1 VTDRSGAAA
10 ERPVVASYCATFLK
24 PEMLH
29 IYRQI
34 SALERFR
41 PFVIAQ
47 KREEPERFPFAPIE
61 VVGKPATHFLRRFW
75 FKQIRKAPW
84 QISPGE
90 LSKLLAILDRR
101 NAQLLHIY
109 FGHIAVHLLPL
120 ILKWPRSAVVSF
132 HGADVMVDMD
142 KPAHREA
149 TARMLNAVRLVL
161 VRSRS
166 LRDAVIRIGCPEN
179 KIRIQ
184 RTGIPV
190 AETPFVARTWPS
202 DGQWRLVQAGRLI
215 EKKGF
220 ATSLRAFAEFA
231 ARYPK
236 ATFAIAGDGP
246 LQRNL
251 EAQAR
256 ELGIGEKVF
265 FRGFLPQN
273 ELRELFYSSQIF
285 LHPSETGA
293 DGNQEG
299 VPNSMLEAMASGL
312 PVFATAHGGIP
323 EAIENDRSG
332 ILVAEKDHTALAA
345 KLLEFAATPQR
356 LTEIALAGAQSVAEK
371 FDQPAQVRQLEDY
384 YFEALASP
392 ASSTK
397 GGGARRGSLK

>member
-1 VTDRSGAAA
+1 
-10 ERPVVASYCATFLK
+10 
-24 PEMLH
+24 MLH

-34 SALERFR
+34 TALERFK
-41 PFVIAQ
+41 PIVIAQ
-47 KREEPERFPFAPIE
+47 KREEAERFPFSPIE

-75 FKQIRKAPW
+75 FKQMRQAPW
-84 QISPGE
+84 QISTGE
-90 LSKLLAILDRR
+90 LNKLLAILDRR

-120 ILKWPRSAVVSF
+120 ILKWPHPTVVSF

-149 TARMLNAVRLVL
+149 TERMLKAVRLVL

-179 KIRIQ
+179 KIRIH

-190 AETPFVARTWPS
+190 AETPFVARNWPTEG
-202 DGQWRLVQAGRLI
+202 DWRFVQAGRLI

-236 ATFAIAGDGP
+236 ATFTIAGEGP
-246 LQRNL
+246 LQSEL

-256 ELGIGEKVF
+256 ELGIGDKVL
-265 FRGFLPQN
+265 FRGFISQK
-273 ELRELFYSSQIF
+273 ELRELFYSSHIF

-312 PVFATAHGGIP
+312 PVFATMHGGIP
-323 EAIENDRSG
+323 EAD
-332 ILVAEKDHTALAA
+332 
-345 KLLEFAATPQR
+345 
-356 LTEIALAGAQSVAEK
+356 
-371 FDQPAQVRQLEDY
+371 
-384 YFEALASP
+384 
-392 ASSTK
+392 
-397 GGGARRGSLK
+397 

>member
-1 VTDRSGAAA
+1 MA

-34 SALERFR
+34 TALERFK
-41 PFVIAQ
+41 PIVIAQ
-47 KREEPERFPFAPIE
+47 KREEAERFPFSPIE

-75 FKQIRKAPW
+75 FKQLRQAPW
-84 QISPGE
+84 QISKSE
-90 LSKLLAILDRR
+90 LNQLIAVLDRR

-120 ILKWPRSAVVSF
+120 ILRWPRPTIVSF

-142 KPAHREA
+142 KPAHRAA
-149 TARMLNAVRLVL
+149 TERMLKAVRLVL

-179 KIRIQ
+179 KIRIH

-190 AETPFVARTWPS
+190 AETPFVARNWPTEG
-202 DGQWRLVQAGRLI
+202 DWRFVQAGRLI

-220 ATSLRAFAEFA
+220 ATSLRAFSEFV

-236 ATFAIAGDGP
+236 ATFTIAGEGP
-246 LQRNL
+246 LQSEL
-251 EAQAR
+251 ETQVR
-256 ELGIGEKVF
+256 ELGIADKVS
-265 FRGFLPQN
+265 FRGFISQK
-273 ELRELFYSSQIF
+273 ELRELFYSSHIF
-285 LHPSETGA
+285 LHPSETGP

-312 PVFATAHGGIP
+312 PVFATIHGGIP

-332 ILVAEKDHTALAA
+332 ILVAEKDHEALAA
-345 KLLEFAATPQR
+345 KFFELTSAPQR
-356 LTEIALAGAQSVAEK
+356 LSEIARESAIAVSEK
-371 FDQPAQVRQLEDY
+371 FEQQAQVRKLEDY
-384 YFEALASP
+384 YFEALSSP
-392 ASSTK
+392 
-397 GGGARRGSLK
+397 RPL